1 MNSVTVTADRRTR
14 GLALVLALGLVGLVG
29 LGVSGCIYRINI
41 HQGNFLEAK
50 TLDQLAPGMTRSQ
63 VRFLLG
69 TPMVADEFSPN
80 RWDYF
85 YYFKDGKTRHEERR
99 HFLVLEV
106 DAERTAG
113 RRVPHAATAGNAGRL
128 GAAAAAP
135 LAGRSSGPA
144 RRPRQPSRH
153 RGPGTGGSGLPGASG
168 PPGWRRIRK
177 PAPGAAH
184 RATPESR

>member
-1 MNSVTVTADRRTR
+1 MNSVTVTADRRNR
-14 GLALVLALGLVGLVG
+14 GLALVLALGLVG

-99 HFLVLEV
+99 HVVVYFEDEKV
-106 DAERTAG
+106 ARIERPDGEFRTLP
-113 RRVPHAATAGNAGRL
+113 RPAT
-128 GAAAAAP
+128 
-135 LAGRSSGPA
+135 
-144 RRPRQPSRH
+144 
-153 RGPGTGGSGLPGASG
+153 PGA
-168 PPGWRRIRK
+168 
-177 PAPGAAH
+177 
-184 RATPESR
+184 

>member
-14 GLALVLALGLVGLVG
+14 GLALVLALGLVG

-63 VRFLLG
+63 VRFRLG
-69 TPMVADEFSPN
+69 PPMVADEFSPN

-99 HFLVLEV
+99 HVVVYFEDEKV
-106 DAERTAG
+106 ARIERPDGEFRTLP
-113 RRVPHAATAGNAGRL
+113 RPAT
-128 GAAAAAP
+128 
-135 LAGRSSGPA
+135 
-144 RRPRQPSRH
+144 
-153 RGPGTGGSGLPGASG
+153 PGA
-168 PPGWRRIRK
+168 
-177 PAPGAAH
+177 
-184 RATPESR
+184 

>member
-14 GLALVLALGLVGLVG
+14 GLALVLALGLVG

-99 HFLVLEV
+99 HVVVYFEDEKVARIDRPDGEF
-106 DAERTAG
+106 RTLP
-113 RRVPHAATAGNAGRL
+113 RPAT
-128 GAAAAAP
+128 
-135 LAGRSSGPA
+135 
-144 RRPRQPSRH
+144 
-153 RGPGTGGSGLPGASG
+153 PGA
-168 PPGWRRIRK
+168 
-177 PAPGAAH
+177 
-184 RATPESR
+184 

>member
-1 MNSVTVTADRRTR
+1 MNSVTVTADRRNR
-14 GLALVLALGLVGLVG
+14 GLALVLALGLVGLG
-29 LGVSGCIYRINI
+29 SSGCIYRINI

-99 HFLVLEV
+99 HVVVYFEDEKV
-106 DAERTAG
+106 ARIERPDGEFRTLP
-113 RRVPHAATAGNAGRL
+113 RPAT
-128 GAAAAAP
+128 
-135 LAGRSSGPA
+135 
-144 RRPRQPSRH
+144 
-153 RGPGTGGSGLPGASG
+153 PGA
-168 PPGWRRIRK
+168 
-177 PAPGAAH
+177 
-184 RATPESR
+184 

>member
-1 MNSVTVTADRRTR
+1 MNPVTVTADRRAR
-14 GLALVLALGLVGLVG
+14 GLVRTLALALALGLTGLAG
-29 LGVSGCIYRINI
+29 TGCIYRINI

-99 HFLVLEV
+99 HVVVYFEDEKV
-106 DAERTAG
+106 ARIERPDGEFRTLP
-113 RRVPHAATAGNAGRL
+113 RPAT
-128 GAAAAAP
+128 
-135 LAGRSSGPA
+135 
-144 RRPRQPSRH
+144 
-153 RGPGTGGSGLPGASG
+153 PGA
-168 PPGWRRIRK
+168 
-177 PAPGAAH
+177 
-184 RATPESR
+184 

>member
-14 GLALVLALGLVGLVG
+14 GLALVLALGLVG

-99 HFLVLEV
+99 HVVVYFEDEKV
-106 DAERTAG
+106 ARIERPDGEFRTLP
-113 RRVPHAATAGNAGRL
+113 RPAT
-128 GAAAAAP
+128 
-135 LAGRSSGPA
+135 
-144 RRPRQPSRH
+144 
-153 RGPGTGGSGLPGASG
+153 PGA
-168 PPGWRRIRK
+168 
-177 PAPGAAH
+177 
-184 RATPESR
+184 